1 MSGRAGQLHWA
12 QWSTLLNQRS
22 QPISQPLSKG
32 LLLMTG
38 SSSETYLKAS
48 EAEVKLKIAKINNFI
63 INRFSFFKGRIQ
75 NLNVNCIRVKQ
86 NSPKWWWYAPSW
98 NDKEKTITEVLYLNF
113 FMSKSF
119 TNLSDSGIQMQ
130 SLKTFHE
137 HDPYLG
143 MWLVQA
149 KQRRFIVQRFIHI
162 V

>member
-1 MSGRAGQLHWA
+1 MLW
-12 QWSTLLNQRS
+12 
-22 QPISQPLSKG
+22 SQPLSKG
-32 LLLMTG
+32 LLG
-38 SSSETYLKAS
+38 VRVSETYLKAS
-48 EAEVKLKIAKINNFI
+48 EAEVKLKIVKINNFI
-63 INRFSFFKGRIQ
+63 INWFSFFKGRIQ

-86 NSPKWWWYAPSW
+86 NSPKWWYAPSW

-137 HDPYLG
+137 HDPYLE